1 MNHIILSST
10 VYYNV
15 ISVISSKSDYIQD
28 NRLKRG
34 PRHLLPENDTEYK
47 GKQNK
52 KWFSF
57 ILKKNNQCG
66 NAA

>member
-1 MNHIILSST
+1 MNHTILSST

-28 NRLKRG
+28 NRFKLKRG

-52 KWFSF
+52 KRFSF
-57 ILKKNNQCG
+57 ILKKNK
-66 NAA
+66 